1 MKAFIFVT
9 AEGTTYPPEN
19 GSSSEEIDNL
29 QVLGIE
35 MGETIEE
42 AFNNLINNN
51 PWISAAGYSDVTGYP
66 LEHDKPAFF
75 LVQEAKEK

>member
-1 MKAFIFVT
+1 LLLRKEPHYT
-9 AEGTTYPPEN
+9 PGDD
-19 GSSSEEIDNL
+19 SSSSKEIDNL

-35 MGETIEE
+35 VGETIEE

-51 PWISAAGYSDVTGYP
+51 SWISAAGYSDVTGYP

-75 LVQEAKEK
+75 LIPKV